1 MSTRHTGPGVPT
13 VALIVM
19 VVTPGVPTVFA
30 LVVTILILTLAL
42 SL

>member
-19 VVTPGVPTVFA
+19 VFT
-30 LVVTILILTLAL
+30 LLTLVW
-42 SL
+42 SLQ